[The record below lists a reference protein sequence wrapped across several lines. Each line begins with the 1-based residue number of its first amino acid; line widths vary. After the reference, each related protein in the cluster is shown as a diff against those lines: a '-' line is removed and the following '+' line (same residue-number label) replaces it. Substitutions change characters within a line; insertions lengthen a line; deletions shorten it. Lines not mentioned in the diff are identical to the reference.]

1 VFDNRVFPVG
11 DRPAVTA
18 VEQRWETVVSVV
30 GAMSEVADS
39 GRSDLAG
46 LSRQERL
53 EQLRRRMAA
62 VPARG
67 ESVAARPVPQP
78 AEDQGLPQP
87 AGSAGILPVPPALA
101 SLLPR
106 GGLAR
111 GSVVSVLGAG
121 SLLLGLLAS
130 VTEAGGH
137 AAVIGLPRLGLLAAT
152 EMGAEL
158 GRLALIPDPGPDPVE
173 VAAVL
178 LDGLD
183 LVVLGLG
190 GLAVPPSRARA
201 VVARARSKG
210 STLVVTDGHW
220 DGAEVRLEAR
230 VCGYDGMGQGA
241 ELGRGR
247 LRALRLAVS
256 ARGRAF
262 QPRTTHLDLRPV
274 RGRVEWTAET
284 VRQPGAFQEA
294 VSL

>member
-1 VFDNRVFPVG
+1 MG
-11 DRPAVTA
+11 T
-18 VEQRWETVVSVV
+18 EGGGVSPDA
-30 GAMSEVADS
+30 G
-39 GRSDLAG
+39 LAG

-53 EQLRRRMAA
+53 DQLRRRMAA

-67 ESVAARPVPQP
+67 EAVAPRPGPEPGGDLSGDGRQV
-78 AEDQGLPQP
+78 
-87 AGSAGILPVPPALA
+87 LPVPPALA

-111 GSVVSVLGAG
+111 GTVVSVSGAG

-130 VTEAGGH
+130 VTESGGH
-137 AAVIGLPRLGLLAAT
+137 AAVIGLPRLGLLSAI

-178 LDGLD
+178 LDGID
-183 LVVLGLG
+183 MVVLGLG

-220 DGAEVRLEAR
+220 GGAEVRLEAAVR
-230 VCGYDGMGQGA
+230 DYDGLGCGP

-247 LRALRLAVS
+247 LRGLRLAVS
-256 ARGRAF
+256 AEGRAF
-262 QPRTTHLDLRPV
+262 QRRTARLDVRPV
-274 RGRVEWTAET
+274 GSRVEWLPDMPARDLGSGEHE
-284 VRQPGAFQEA
+284 GALA
-294 VSL
+294 RSSGVA